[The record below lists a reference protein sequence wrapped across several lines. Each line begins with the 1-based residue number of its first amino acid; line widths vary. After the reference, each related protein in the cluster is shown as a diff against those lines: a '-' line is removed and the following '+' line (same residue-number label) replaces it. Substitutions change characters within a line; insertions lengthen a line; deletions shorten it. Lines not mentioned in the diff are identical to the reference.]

1 MQQYFAYGSTT
12 LLLFSLQLAIKSLK
26 KKIFLPLH
34 ATRKEKGKREKREER
49 EKRKRKKERKKG
61 RKKEKEEKRKKKGTK
76 RGNK

>member
-1 MQQYFAYGSTT
+1 MQEFIPVSHPPEGDAAKKTCNHHG
-12 LLLFSLQLAIKSLK
+12 